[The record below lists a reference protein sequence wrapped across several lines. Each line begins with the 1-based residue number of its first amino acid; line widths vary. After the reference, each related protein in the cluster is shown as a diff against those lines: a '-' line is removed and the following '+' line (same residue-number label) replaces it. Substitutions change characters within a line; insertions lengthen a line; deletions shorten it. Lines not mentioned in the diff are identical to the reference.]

1 MTLISRLE
9 QAEAGSRELS
19 CTLAKEIG
27 WKTQAGELGADTSS
41 PWAWWPNFTES
52 IDAAMSLKPDGHAA
66 AVGTMFGNCSRK
78 PWACIWTPEGEP
90 KFHAEAATPALALC
104 VASLKAAGY
113 E

>member
-27 WKTQAGELGADTSS
+27 WKPQAGELGADTSS
-41 PWAWWPNFTES
+41 PWAWCPNFTES
-52 IDAAMSLKPDGHAA
+52 IDAAMSL
-66 AVGTMFGNCSRK
+66 V
-78 PWACIWTPEGEP
+78 PEGWTAQITQYPNGKGNAVLSEWSP
-90 KFHAEAATPALALC
+90 PCRNAKSIGDATPALAL
-104 VASLKAAGY
+104 VIASLKAAGY